1 MAGKAGLG
9 IVFFTACVLLASAAV
24 PAPVAES
31 NTLDQA
37 IERVLAREAANYKT
51 LQQFTPL
58 VETYIQELRPDQQ
71 MGFAP
76 IGDHYFLGRV
86 SFKGYLRDDSF
97 VGNAR
102 QGHFIP
108 RGFAQMAVIDP
119 SGFDRQHYDFKFMS
133 REFLGEVRCLVFDV
147 TPKSKTGKGRFLGRI
162 WVEDQEYNIVRVNG
176 VYTVEGARTPY
187 VHFDTWRLNLQPGLW
202 LPAYVYSEEAN
213 IPVGLRKTTTFR
225 SQTRFWGYASGQEN
239 SLEFAQVLVDPDEEV
254 KDLSDRPRFLSPV
267 AAERAWLRQ
276 AEDNVL
282 GRLRRAGLLASP
294 GDVEKLLETVVDNL
308 IITNNLTL
316 ASDVRCRVL
325 LTTPIESFT
334 VGHTIVVS
342 RGLLDVIPDEASLAA
357 ILAHE
362 LSHVVLDHRLDAKFA
377 YSDRVIFADDQ
388 ALRRLNMMRT
398 PAEEQAADKKSAEL
412 LLNSPYRDKLTA
424 FGLFTQQLQH
434 SRNQLPN
441 LIRARLGNA
450 LVLDKNS
457 PRGAGLPASASRL
470 EPAKLDQIAALPLG
484 GRINLNP
491 WTGGVEMSKARPV
504 ALIKAREKLVFELTP
519 VFPNITRI
527 QSGGEAR

>member
-1 MAGKAGLG
+1 
-9 IVFFTACVLLASAAV
+9 
-24 PAPVAES
+24 
-31 NTLDQA
+31 
-37 IERVLAREAANYKT
+37 
-51 LQQFTPL
+51 
-58 VETYIQELRPDQQ
+58 
-71 MGFAP
+71 
-76 IGDHYFLGRV
+76 
-86 SFKGYLRDDSF
+86 
-97 VGNAR
+97 
-102 QGHFIP
+102 
-108 RGFAQMAVIDP
+108 
-119 SGFDRQHYDFKFMS
+119 
-133 REFLGEVRCLVFDV
+133 
-147 TPKSKTGKGRFLGRI
+147 
-162 WVEDQEYNIVRVNG
+162 
-176 VYTVEGARTPY
+176 
-187 VHFDTWRLNLQPGLW
+187 
-202 LPAYVYSEEAN
+202 
-213 IPVGLRKTTTFR
+213 
-225 SQTRFWGYASGQEN
+225 
-239 SLEFAQVLVDPDEEV
+239 
-254 KDLSDRPRFLSPV
+254 
-267 AAERAWLRQ
+267 
-276 AEDNVL
+276 
-282 GRLRRAGLLASP
+282 
-294 GDVEKLLETVVDNL
+294 VEKLLETVVDNL